1 MIKSEFIYNEG
12 LELERKFLE
21 SRAIR
26 QVIDIYFDNIE
37 TQDRIFKHKEVG
49 EIFDYDIAF
58 KLHKTIIPPYE
69 RDKVKIKPWSEII
82 ELEPIEIKREVVKL
96 DVPYQP
102 LKKYSFK
109 ERIKILFKGK
119 I

>member
-1 MIKSEFIYNEG
+1 MIRSEFIYNGEG
-12 LELERKFLE
+12 ERKFLE
-21 SRAIR
+21 SRAVR
-26 QVIDIYFDNIE
+26 QVIDMYFDSIK
-37 TQDRIFKHKEVG
+37 TQDRIIKHKEVG

-69 RDKVKIKPWSEII
+69 IDKAKIKPWSEII
-82 ELEPIEIKREVVKL
+82 ELEPIEIKRQEVKL